1 MPHHAKSLTSASA
14 SSPGSTSV
22 SVAAITAA
30 SVSPSDREAHLKP
43 HKTPRK
49 RAEKSATN
57 PLPFFATLNPPL
69 SSKHFPADST
79 ATSAKHCAAPASP
92 WHHHLS
98 SNALAGAAAGA
109 LVSCCLHPV
118 DTVKTV
124 LQAEIGGNRRFVPA
138 VTKILRERGNEYTPH
153 VLMRHKHLTRII
165 TLPHRHLLTYTDI
178 CSPIPT
184 ISPHTCHPPL
194 FSCRCEWDVPR
205 ANR

>member
-1 MPHHAKSLTSASA
+1 MPHHAKSLTPASG

-30 SVSPSDREAHLKP
+30 SVSPSDREALLKP

-49 RAEKSATN
+49 RAEKSASN

-69 SSKHFPADST
+69 SSKHFPADSA
-79 ATSAKHCAAPASP
+79 ATSAKHCAVPASP

-124 LQAEIGGNRRFVPA
+124 LQAEMGGTLRFVPA
-138 VTKILRERGNEYTPH
+138 VTKILRERGNEYS
-153 VLMRHKHLTRII
+153 LSILIRHKSLFRNK
-165 TLPHRHLLTYTDI
+165 
-178 CSPIPT
+178 CSL
-184 ISPHTCHPPL
+184 SA
-194 FSCRCEWDVPR
+194 S
-205 ANR
+205 